1 MPPVFRTQKDQ
12 AAVTIADV
20 GVVPAN
26 GVGGITLERAA
37 ESLRELQNDDGQ
49 PLDGAALNSAAKA
62 FAKERGLDV
71 ADISDAKVEK
81 LAELAGAPADR
92 PPLVEVAQDHP
103 MAAFASNAKE
113 EPDAAVED
121 PTAQP
126 DAAPEPAAVPSP

>member
-1 MPPVFRTQKDQ
+1 MPPVLRTQKDQ

-20 GVVPAN
+20 GLLPAN

-37 ESLRELQNDDGQ
+37 LSLRELQNDDSQ
-49 PLDGAALNSAAKA
+49 PLEGAALKSAAKK
-62 FAKERGLDV
+62 FADERGLDV

-92 PPLVEVAQDHP
+92 PSLVDVAQDHP
-103 MAAFASNAKE
+103 MAAFASTAA

-121 PTAQP
+121 PTDATPDPAAQP
-126 DAAPEPAAVPSP
+126 